1 MATGE
6 RIHFFRALRGLTLRQ
21 LGQAIGFPEKSAD
34 IRMAQY
40 ESETRVPKDEI
51 TQKLAEALDVSP
63 QAIAVPDIDS
73 YTGLMHTF
81 FALEDRYGLK
91 ISQIDGEL
99 CLRLN
104 KIDNKSYLTMFDMLY
119 AWQQMSE
126 KLASGEI
133 TKEEYDQWR
142 YHYPKFDTTSDKA
155 NVPSQEFSDA
165 FVNALNNN
173 E

>member
-6 RIHFFRALRGLTLRQ
+6 RIHFFRTLRGLTLRQ

-51 TQKLAEALDVSP
+51 TQKLAQALDVSP

-91 ISQIDGEL
+91 VSQIDGEL

-104 KIDNKSYLTMFDMLY
+104 KIDNKSYLSMFDMLY
-119 AWQQMSE
+119 AWNQMSE

-133 TKEEYDQWR
+133 SKV
-142 YHYPKFDTTSDKA
+142 S
-155 NVPSQEFSDA
+155 
-165 FVNALNNN
+165 VNSNSA
-173 E
+173 

>member
-6 RIHFFRALRGLTLRQ
+6 RIHFFRTLRGMTLKH
-21 LGQAIGFPEKSAD
+21 LGQMIGFTEKSAD

-40 ESETRVPKDEI
+40 EAETRVPKDEI
-51 TQKLAEALDVSP
+51 TQKLAQALDVSP

-81 FALEDRYGLK
+81 FALEDRYGMK
-91 ISQIDGEL
+91 VSQIDGEL

-119 AWQQMSE
+119 AWQRMSE
-126 KLASGEI
+126 KLDSGEI

-142 YHYPKFDTTSDKA
+142 YHYPRFDTAPGRVKVFDEEL
-155 NVPSQEFSDA
+155 NDA
-165 FVNALNNN
+165 SLNDLG
-173 E
+173 

>member
-6 RIHFFRALRGLTLRQ
+6 RIHFFRTLRGLTLRQ

-51 TQKLAEALDVSP
+51 TQKLAQALDVSP

-81 FALEDRYGLK
+81 FAMEDRYGLK
-91 ISQIDGEL
+91 VSQIDGEL

-119 AWQQMSE
+119 AWNQMSE

-133 TKEEYDQWR
+133 SKEEYNRWR
-142 YHYPKFDTTSDKA
+142 YHYPRVLK
-155 NVPSQEFSDA
+155 QE
-165 FVNALNNN
+165 N

>member
-6 RIHFFRALRGLTLRQ
+6 RIHFFRTLRGLTLRQ

-51 TQKLAEALDVSP
+51 TQKLAQALDVSP

-73 YTGLMHTF
+73 YTGLMHTLF
-81 FALEDRYGLK
+81 TLEDRYGLK
-91 ISQIDGEL
+91 ISEIDGEI

-104 KIDNKSYLTMFDMLY
+104 KIDNKSYLSMFDMLY
-119 AWQQMSE
+119 AWQQMSD

-133 TKEEYDQWR
+133 SKEEYDRWR
-142 YHYPKFDTTSDKA
+142 YHYPSA
-155 NVPSQEFSDA
+155 PEQE
-165 FVNALNNN
+165 N

>member
-6 RIHFFRALRGLTLRQ
+6 RIHFFRTLRGLTLKQ

-51 TQKLAEALDVSP
+51 TQKLAQALDVSP

-73 YTGLMHTF
+73 YTGLMHTL

-91 ISQIDGEL
+91 VSQIDGEL

-104 KIDNKSYLTMFDMLY
+104 KFDNKSYLSMFDMLY

-133 TKEEYDQWR
+133 AQDEYDSWR
-142 YHYPKFDTTSDKA
+142 YHYPGTPK
-155 NVPSQEFSDA
+155 
-165 FVNALNNN
+165 
-173 E
+173 

>member
-6 RIHFFRALRGLTLRQ
+6 RIHFFRTLRGLTLRQ

-51 TQKLAEALDVSP
+51 TQKLAQALDVSP

-91 ISQIDGEL
+91 VSQIDGEL

-104 KIDNKSYLTMFDMLY
+104 KIDNKSYLSMFDMLY
-119 AWQQMSE
+119 AWNQMSE

-133 TKEEYDQWR
+133 SKEEYDQWR
-142 YHYPKFDTTSDKA
+142 YYYPRKNQK
-155 NVPSQEFSDA
+155 
-165 FVNALNNN
+165 
-173 E
+173 

>member
-6 RIHFFRALRGLTLRQ
+6 RIHFFRTLRGMTLKH
-21 LGQAIGFPEKSAD
+21 LGQMIGFPEKSAD

-40 ESETRVPKDEI
+40 EAETRVPKDEI
-51 TQKLAEALDVSP
+51 TQKLAQALDVSP

-91 ISQIDGEL
+91 VRQIDGEL
-99 CLRLN
+99 CLMLN

-119 AWQQMSE
+119 AWNQMSE

-142 YHYPKFDTTSDKA
+142 YHYPGKNQK
-155 NVPSQEFSDA
+155 
-165 FVNALNNN
+165 
-173 E
+173 

>member
-6 RIHFFRALRGLTLRQ
+6 RIHFFRTLRGMTLKH
-21 LGQAIGFPEKSAD
+21 LGQMIGFPEKSAD

-40 ESETRVPKDEI
+40 EAETRVPKDEI
-51 TQKLAEALDVSP
+51 TQKLAQALDVSP

-91 ISQIDGEL
+91 IGEIDGEL
-99 CLRLN
+99 CLRLDKFKVTEYQN
-104 KIDNKSYLTMFDMLY
+104 MFEMLY
-119 AWQQMSE
+119 SWRQVSA
-126 KLASGEI
+126 KLEAGVI

-142 YHYPKFDTTSDKA
+142 YKYPNFD
-155 NVPSQEFSDA
+155 FSKPNLEK
-165 FVNALNNN
+165 VGISR
-173 E
+173 

>member
-6 RIHFFRALRGLTLRQ
+6 RIHFFRTLRGLTLRQ

-40 ESETRVPKDEI
+40 EAETRVPKDEI
-51 TQKLAEALDVSP
+51 TQKLAQALDVSP

-73 YTGLMHTF
+73 YTGLMHTL

-133 TKEEYDQWR
+133 TKEEYDRWR
-142 YHYPKFDTTSDKA
+142 YHYPRTPEQDH
-155 NVPSQEFSDA
+155 E
-165 FVNALNNN
+165 
-173 E
+173 

>member
-6 RIHFFRALRGLTLRQ
+6 RIHFFRTLRGMTLKH
-21 LGQAIGFPEKSAD
+21 LGQMIGFPEKSAD

-40 ESETRVPKDEI
+40 EAETRVPKDEI
-51 TQKLAEALDVSP
+51 TQKLAQALDVSP

-91 ISQIDGEL
+91 VSQIDGEL
-99 CLRLN
+99 CLRLK
-104 KIDNKSYLTMFDMLY
+104 KIDNQSYLTMFDMLY
-119 AWQQMSE
+119 AWQQISE

-142 YHYPKFDTTSDKA
+142 YHYPGSNQK
-155 NVPSQEFSDA
+155 
-165 FVNALNNN
+165 
-173 E
+173 

>member
-6 RIHFFRALRGLTLRQ
+6 RIHFFRTLRGLTLRQ

-51 TQKLAEALDVSP
+51 TQKLAQALDVSP

-91 ISQIDGEL
+91 VSQIDGEL

-104 KIDNKSYLTMFDMLY
+104 KIDNKSYLSMFDMLY
-119 AWQQMSE
+119 AWNQMSE

-133 TKEEYDQWR
+133 SK
-142 YHYPKFDTTSDKA
+142 
-155 NVPSQEFSDA
+155 
-165 FVNALNNN
+165 
-173 E
+173 